1 MTTYSYPDYLTGYE
15 EYLRDSE
22 GTQGDARRC
31 PRHPHIKTSSDDGM
45 IDGLCNVCEY
55 EMYTAAHEAD

>member
-1 MTTYSYPDYLTGYE
+1 MTTTQDDNLTGYE
-15 EYLRDSE
+15 EHVRDSE
-22 GTQGDARRC
+22 YTGDARRC

-45 IDGLCNVCEY
+45 LDGLCNVCEY